1 MRLSAGAPC
10 FENDTVCAGQTAK
23 KNPSG
28 GSDKDWFVLRFKRPG
43 FTIGVAPYV
52 GERPVPLKYF
62 PAIWS

>member
-1 MRLSAGAPC
+1 MTRYALAKP
-10 FENDTVCAGQTAK
+10 QK